1 MEELIKGTCNFKVI
15 TDQSRKTGNEYKAI
29 KLSFKD
35 WELSTP
41 IFIND
46 DQLYLIKDK
55 CKVK

>member
-15 TDQSRKTGNEYKAI
+15 KDQSRKTGNEYKAI

-55 CKVK
+55 TKVK